1 MADVRD
7 VSIESGFDLIFFSQ
21 LDEDGYAVGG
31 TGVCVAGDEDGS
43 PALRLDGA
51 QTVDLSS
58 PQPEVLT
65 ALGDDIPMVTERFE
79 GTELPAGALAVA
91 SKDILALSYATGM
104 PTRTVAG
111 GLQVVRDTSGNE
123 APNLVM
129 IFQRR
134 SKSWAAGYKGVKQ
147 RSGLYALNV
156 NLTPVGSPYEQRSF
170 QPYNWYINTS
180 KASRHIWGETLQEAT
195 DGKLEASIVEFTS
208 PNAMHLHSFRG
219 DGAQA
224 TFNCAYTPISPAT
237 GGIYVTVEGV
247 PQTYGVDYTVA
258 GKVITFAGGS
268 IPALN
273 ERVEVIYQFDRSEL
287 S

>member
-1 MADVRD
+1 MSDVRS
-7 VSIESGFDLIFFSQ
+7 VSIEAGFDLIFFSV
-21 LDEDGYAVGG
+21 LDDDGYAIGG

-51 QTVDLSS
+51 QTVDLST

-65 ALGDDIPMVTERFE
+65 ALGDDVPMVTERFE
-79 GTELPAGALAVA
+79 GTDLPAGVLAVA
-91 SKDILALSYATGM
+91 SKDLLVMSYATGI

-111 GLQVVRDTSGNE
+111 ALQIVRDASGID
-123 APNLVM
+123 APNLAM

-134 SKSWAAGYKGVKQ
+134 SKSWAMGYKGVKQ
-147 RSGLYALNV
+147 RAGLYALSV
-156 NLTPVGSPYEQRSF
+156 NLTPMGSPYEQRTF
-170 QPYNWYINTS
+170 QPYNWYINVS
-180 KASRHIWGETLQEAT
+180 KASRHIWGETLLEAT
-195 DGKLEASIVEFTS
+195 DGKQEEALIEFTS

-219 DGAQA
+219 DGVQA
-224 TFNCAYTPISPAT
+224 TFNCAYTPLTPSA
-237 GGIYVTVEGV
+237 GGIYVTVEGI

-258 GKVITFAGGS
+258 ANVITFLGGS

-273 ERVEVIYQFDRSEL
+273 ERIEVLYQFDRGEL